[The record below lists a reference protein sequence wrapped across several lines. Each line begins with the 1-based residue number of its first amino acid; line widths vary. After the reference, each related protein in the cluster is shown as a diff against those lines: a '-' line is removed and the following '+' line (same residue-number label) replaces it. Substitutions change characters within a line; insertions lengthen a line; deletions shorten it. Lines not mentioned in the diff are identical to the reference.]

1 MSIAYIVINDNH
13 NDKLL
18 QTVNITG
25 QLVLGNNLYI
35 LSTSSTDWDLIGN
48 ICKPCCGNEDSYREE
63 TNEKYSLK
71 AVKNVTG
78 IKFENRE
85 YLYNYIGN
93 ELNNKYEIIFIIY
106 SGYIISYQ
114 NASSLLSMLN
124 DPNIGAVYADS
135 SKMILQSVS
144 PLSFPKANHVAGL
157 AIRSSVINSTINSLT
172 DMFTSAY
179 KKSIIYHIPE
189 MLYEQIY

>member
-1 MSIAYIVINDNH
+1 MNIAYIVINDN
-13 NDKLL
+13 DDSKLL
-18 QTVNITG
+18 QTVNTTG

-35 LSTSSTDWDLIGN
+35 LSTNSADWELIGN
-48 ICKPCCGNEDSYREE
+48 ICKPCCGNKDSYREE

-78 IKFENRE
+78 IKFENKE

-93 ELNNKYEIIFIIY
+93 ELNTKYEIIFIIY
-106 SGYIISYQ
+106 SGYIISYK
-114 NASSLLSMLN
+114 NTNVLLSVFS
-124 DPNIGAVYADS
+124 DANIGAVYADS
-135 SKMILQSVS
+135 SEIIPQSVS
-144 PLSFPKANHVAGL
+144 PLSFPKEGHISGL
-157 AIRSSVINSTINSLT
+157 AIKSSILDSTIHSLT
-172 DMFTSAY
+172 DILALAY

>member
-1 MSIAYIVINDNH
+1 MNIAYIVINDN
-13 NDKLL
+13 DDSKLL
-18 QTVNITG
+18 QTVNTTG

-35 LSTSSTDWDLIGN
+35 LSTNSADWELIGN
-48 ICKPCCGNEDSYREE
+48 ICKPCCGNKDSYREE

-78 IKFENRE
+78 IKFENKE

-93 ELNNKYEIIFIIY
+93 ELNTKYEIIFIIY
-106 SGYIISYQ
+106 SGYIISYK
-114 NASSLLSMLN
+114 NTNVLLSVFS
-124 DPNIGAVYADS
+124 DANIGAVYADS
-135 SKMILQSVS
+135 SEIIPQSVS
-144 PLSFPKANHVAGL
+144 PLSFPKEDRIAGL
-157 AIRSSVINSTINSLT
+157 AIKSSILDSTIHSLT
-172 DMFTSAY
+172 DMLALAY